1 MEFLYYNWLPTIC
14 DHILDLPYQFYKSA
28 GALPRH
34 NYPDFIV
41 ENIKDGDLVFIKTDL
56 LEYFFNNYYNKINVK
71 IILITGISS
80 ITINPKYEEYLNDK
94 IYYWIGP
101 NIPWNN
107 ENTLKIPI
115 GFEERD
121 RDGGD
126 QKVLNDALKYI
137 NINKKNILV
146 VSYMSDT
153 HPTRKQFI
161 EKYKD
166 CDYIDFLDKLK
177 FKDYIAKLG
186 EYQFVLCPPGVGT
199 DTHRFW
205 ETLLVGGIPIVETSS
220 LDDLYS
226 KFPCIIVKSIL
237 DIDRNLL
244 IKPDI
249 STNEI
254 KNYLLTNNL
263 KKKIFEIKYNYYSEW
278 SNENTVETHGYD
290 KIEEINKEF
299 SNKCIDVLK
308 SLNKDYLK
316 IVDFGCGNGRFFL
329 DLKKKIKTPFYYTG
343 IDVNKKN
350 IENAKKFFKN
360 ENNCEF
366 IIKNINNIQYDDI
379 KNYNDCILY
388 FDSTFNMINNQEYIL
403 KLFEKLNNV
412 TIIFNRCNILKNQHN
427 NNIINIK
434 HKWTG
439 MDKCSDNYHF
449 ALDFFNELKL
459 YDKYILCEDNYKYMM
474 LLVYN
479 FKDEIKENN
488 NISSIKLPVSIGEAL
503 DKLTILDIKQR
514 KINDKNKLNDVI
526 KEYNLLKNELNDI
539 MKENIQFY
547 YNKLVLENETIW
559 DMLDDIKNTK
569 YDDKEKLKLYE
580 IMWHKNDCRYRL
592 KQKINSIVNS
602 DLKEQKG
609 YKQTKAFVLT
619 HLGMGDM
626 IDCVGM
632 IRYLSIQYDIV
643 DVVCKNKYKNNV
655 EQMFNDDK
663 NIHIIN
669 VEEDC
674 DISPNYGYPK
684 KLYENIIKDYD
695 KVYLCGNH
703 LKMRNNEGDYSR
715 LPFEFYEDI
724 NLDNSIYWNYFHIS
738 TPDNSKLLYNNLLNK
753 KYIFVH
759 DTSSLGKIFNIKEY
773 EDRLN
778 INDDDYIY
786 INPCTNLYDKNH
798 KYYDLCEQFVDLPLF
813 DYIDTIKNASFIIIT
828 DSAFFSLSVQLEINT
843 DKCYYVTRYISR
855 YVFWDDKYIY
865 KNININRQ
873 KFKRLDKMEPHFAGD
888 EDLNMF
894 YKYLKNANY
903 YFEYGSGGSTY
914 QSSICNNIKK
924 VYSVESCL
932 EYHLKLKE
940 ICENKYKITFIY
952 NEMDVKPN
960 TWGHSGINAT
970 DEQKINYS
978 NHITKLSKLEQEQID
993 LILID
998 GRFRVSCC
1006 LKCFDIINENTH
1018 ILFDDFMNRPEYH
1031 IVLKYFDIIEKTND
1045 NCMVC
1050 LKKKSDIVIDQK
1062 DILYY
1067 NLKED

>member
-1 MEFLYYNWLPTIC
+1 MELLYYNWLPTIS
-14 DHILDLPYQFYKSA
+14 DHILDLPYKFYESA

-34 NYPDFIV
+34 DYPDFIV
-41 ENIKDGDLVFIKTDL
+41 ENINDGELVFIKTDL

-71 IILITGISS
+71 FILITGISS
-80 ITINPKYEEYLNDK
+80 ITINPKYEQYLNDK

-126 QKVLNDALKYI
+126 QKVLNDALKYV
-137 NINKKNILV
+137 NINKKDKMV

-161 EKYKD
+161 EKYKE

-186 EYQFVLCPPGVGT
+186 EYQFVLCPHGVGT

-205 ETLLVGGIPIVETSS
+205 ETLLVGGVPIVETST

-263 KKKIFEIKYNYYSEW
+263 KNKIMEIK
-278 SNENTVETHGYD
+278 
-290 KIEEINKEF
+290 K
-299 SNKCIDVLK
+299 
-308 SLNKDYLK
+308 
-316 IVDFGCGNGRFFL
+316 
-329 DLKKKIKTPFYYTG
+329 
-343 IDVNKKN
+343 
-350 IENAKKFFKN
+350 
-360 ENNCEF
+360 
-366 IIKNINNIQYDDI
+366 NNI
-379 KNYNDCILY
+379 
-388 FDSTFNMINNQEYIL
+388 
-403 KLFEKLNNV
+403 
-412 TIIFNRCNILKNQHN
+412 
-427 NNIINIK
+427 
-434 HKWTG
+434 
-439 MDKCSDNYHF
+439 
-449 ALDFFNELKL
+449 
-459 YDKYILCEDNYKYMM
+459 
-474 LLVYN
+474 
-479 FKDEIKENN
+479 
-488 NISSIKLPVSIGEAL
+488 NISSITLPVSIGEAL

-514 KINDKNKLNDVI
+514 KINDKNKLDDVI
-526 KEYNLLKNELNDI
+526 KEYNLLKNELKDIIND
-539 MKENIQFY
+539 NIQFY
-547 YNKLVLENETIW
+547 YNKLVDENEIIW

-569 YDDKEKLKLYE
+569 YDDKDKLKLYE

-592 KQKINSIVNS
+592 KQKINTIVNS

-655 EQMFNDDK
+655 EQIFNDDK

-684 KLYENIIKDYD
+684 KLYENIVKDYD

-703 LKMRNNEGDYSR
+703 LKMRNKDGDYVK

-724 NLDNSIYWNYFHIS
+724 NLDNSIYWDYFHIS
-738 TPDNSKLLYNNLLNK
+738 APDNSKLLYNNLKNK
-753 KYIFVH
+753 KYIFIH
-759 DTSSLGKIFNIKEY
+759 DTSSLGKIFNIEEY
-773 EDRLN
+773 EDSLD

-786 INPCTNLYDKNH
+786 INPCTNLYNKDH
-798 KYYDLCEQFVDLPLF
+798 KYYDLCEKFINLPLF
-813 DYIDTIKNASFIIIT
+813 DYIDTIKNAYLIIIT

-843 DKCYYVTRYISR
+843 DKCYYITRYISR
-855 YVFWDDKYIY
+855 YVFWDDEYIF
-865 KNININRQ
+865 KNLNR
-873 KFKRLDKMEPHFAGD
+873 KRFILLYNMQPHFAGIN
-888 EDLNMF
+888 DLNMF
-894 YKYLKNANY
+894 YKYLKNSNY

-914 QSSICNNIKK
+914 QSSIHNNIKK
-924 VYSVESCL
+924 IYSVESCL

-940 ICENKYKITFIY
+940 LCENKDKISFIY
-952 NEMDVKPN
+952 NEMDVTPN

-978 NHITKLSKLEQEQID
+978 NHIRKLSKLEQEQID

-1031 IVLKYFDIIEKTND
+1031 IVLKYFDIIEKTSD

-1050 LKKKSDIVIDQK
+1050 LKKKSDITIDEK
-1062 DILYY
+1062 DILDY
-1067 NLKED
+1067 NLEEN